1 MKRIVF
7 FLFLAFAG
15 GAGPVLH
22 AQSIAVVNAK
32 IWTGESEQPWAQA
45 LLARDGRL
53 VVVGSNEAV
62 REQLPQ
68 DIRLIDAGGRLLTPG
83 FIDAHV
89 HFLTGGFRLASVQL
103 RDARTPQ
110 EFIAR
115 IRDFAAG
122 VPEGTWILGG
132 DWDHEQWGG
141 TLPHRS
147 WIDSVT
153 ARHPVWVSR
162 LDGHMALANSLA
174 LKRAGI
180 TAATPEVAGGSIV
193 RDKNGEPSGIFK
205 DNAMDLIWP
214 HVPDAPGHI
223 KDRALQAAM
232 SYVARQGVTSVHS
245 MGTWD
250 DLAVYER
257 ARNRGKLRTRIY
269 AVVPLS
275 SWQKL
280 RDKVERDGRGDAWLR
295 IGGLKGFVDGS
306 LGSHTAAFF
315 EPYSDAPDNSGLLL
329 IEPDLLFERVAAAD
343 RAGLQV
349 MVHAIGDRAND
360 MLLTLFQ
367 RVRTQNGERDRRF
380 RIEHAQHLR
389 AQDIARFARLDVIAS
404 MQPYHAIDDGRW
416 AERVIGAERCRTTY
430 AFRSLLENG
439 ARIAFGSDWFVA
451 PPTPL
456 EGIYAALTRR
466 TLDGKHPG
474 GWVPEQ
480 KISLEQALRGYTAAG
495 AFAGF
500 EEDTR
505 GTLTPG
511 KLADFVVI
519 DRDLF
524 AIPAEQIREARVDLT
539 VVGGRVVFERGAQ

>member
-7 FLFLAFAG
+7 FLFIAFAG
-15 GAGPVLH
+15 GAGPALH
-22 AQSIAVVNAK
+22 AQNIAVVNAK

-62 REQLPQ
+62 RAQLPQ
-68 DIRLIDAGGRLLTPG
+68 DIRLIDAGGRLVTPG

-110 EFIAR
+110 EFVAR
-115 IRDFAAG
+115 IRDFAAT

-153 ARHPVWVSR
+153 TRHPVWVSR

-180 TAATPEVAGGSIV
+180 TAATPDVAGGSIV
-193 RDKNGEPSGIFK
+193 RDKNGEPAGIFK
-205 DNAMDLIWP
+205 DNAMNLIWP

-257 ARNRGKLRTRIY
+257 ARDRGKLRTRIY

-329 IEPDLLFERVAAAD
+329 IEPGLLFERVAAAD

-416 AERVIGAERCRTTY
+416 AEKVIGAERCKTTY

-439 ARIAFGSDWFVA
+439 ARLAFGSDWFVA

-466 TLDGKHPG
+466 TLDGKHPD

-505 GTLTPG
+505 GTLAPG

-524 AIPAEQIREARVDLT
+524 AIPAEQIREARIDLT
-539 VVGGRVVFERGAQ
+539 VVGARVVFERGAQ

>member
-62 REQLPQ
+62 RARLPQ

-416 AERVIGAERCRTTY
+416 AEKVIGTERCRTTY